1 MSFWSDARVREALGL
16 TGGANGVGVG
26 YTAVSTDSRTIA
38 GGELFVALKGEN
50 FDGHNYLG
58 DVAAR
63 KARGAIV
70 SRIPDDAPAS
80 LEYYVVADTLEAL
93 GKLGTHRRRSLSAR
107 VCAVTGSNGK
117 TTTKEMLRTVLSTK
131 YRVHATSGNLNNLI
145 GTPLTLLAAPDDA
158 EVLVVELG
166 TSLPGEVAQL
176 GAIVEPDAA
185 VVTGVSEEHLE
196 GLGDLHGVLL
206 EETAI
211 LEAIKDGGF
220 AIVADEPEELPK
232 HARKAD
238 VRVRVAGW
246 SERADP
252 DLRATNV
259 HLDENGDVHF
269 NWNRV
274 DVHVPLR
281 GRHNARNALIALGVA
296 REWGVDAR
304 EAVQALQTL
313 KPAKMRGEVHQYG
326 ALTVIS
332 DCYNSNPA
340 SLASAIDLLE
350 SLPQKRRRVAV
361 VGSMLELGPKSRE
374 IHRDAAQ
381 NIADAKIDVIVA
393 TGEFVPAF
401 ADMNLGARLI
411 AEADPLQAWEV
422 LRQQLQGDEIVL
434 LKGSR
439 GVKLERLLPELE
451 NFGSAPPPRGG
462 LRAGGED
469 DAHRDAKTASTA
481 EHSHD

>member
-1 MSFWSDARVREALGL
+1 MSFWTDASVRAALGI
-16 TGGANGVGVG
+16 GDGAGEQIGF
-26 YTAVSTDSRTIA
+26 TTVSTDSRNLV

-50 FDGHNYLG
+50 FDGHDYLA

-63 KARGAIV
+63 KARGAVV
-70 SRIPDDAPAS
+70 SRVPADAPAA
-80 LEYYVVADTLEAL
+80 LTYYVVPDTLVAL
-93 GKLGTHRRRSLSAR
+93 GQLGRHRRRALNAR
-107 VCAVTGSNGK
+107 VVAVTGSNGK
-117 TTTKEMLRTVLSTK
+117 TTTKEMLRTVLSTR

-158 EVLVVELG
+158 EVLVIELG

-176 GAIVEPDAA
+176 GAMVEPDAA

-211 LEAIKDGGF
+211 LAAIKPNGF
-220 AIVADEPEELPK
+220 AVVADEPAELPE
-232 HARKAD
+232 HGRQQN
-238 VRVRVAGW
+238 VRVKVAGW
-246 SERADP
+246 SERADAE
-252 DLRATNV
+252 LKATNV

-281 GRHNARNALIALGVA
+281 GRHNARNALLALGVA
-296 REWGVDAR
+296 REWDVESRA
-304 EAVQALQTL
+304 AVQALQSL
-313 KPAKMRGEVHQYG
+313 KPAKMRGEAHQYG
-326 ALTVIS
+326 ALTVIA

-361 VGSMLELGPKSRE
+361 VGSMLELGPKSE
-374 IHRDAAQ
+374 QIHREAAQ
-381 NIADAKIDVIVA
+381 NIANARIDLIVA

-401 ADMNLGARLI
+401 EALELGARVI
-411 AEADPLQAWEV
+411 AQQDPLQAWES

-462 LRAGGED
+462 LRAGGEA
-469 DAHRDAKTASTA
+469 DAHRGAKTASTA